1 MKKRL
6 IVALLAS
13 MVLSLTA
20 CGSIT
25 DKIDEV
31 KENLLQKDADDDS
44 EDESDDNDEDDDK
57 ENKKEEKI
65 KEVTATEVPTEESS
79 EDASE
84 FSTEAEEASVFTEDY
99 EIHEYDFITDDITWE
114 EAWKE
119 AIIRG
124 GYLAHIDTEEEEKY
138 LEDRLSKK
146 LDPALCYF
154 IGGKREEGSE
164 EYYWVAPDGTQ
175 GTSELT
181 QDAVCKKYWLDG
193 EPSFR
198 DETTGL
204 EEMYIDFLYLKKKGK
219 WFLNDAPNDMI
230 AASEAWSG
238 KIGYIVEYDNN
249 DVGSMAQSG
258 SDESASE
265 GDSAS
270 FDSSQ
275 TMDFTFSSG
284 AGGWAT
290 QMKLHSDGS
299 FTGKY
304 FDSDMGV
311 TGPGYPNG
319 TEYYCEF
326 SGKFSNMRQIDD
338 MTWAMNLVSLKEE
351 KIEDGEIKDG
361 VKYYQGYAYGLDDGD
376 EFLVY
381 MPGTRLSKLSEEAQS
396 WLSAYGLYDKTV
408 SDKYLMCNVN
418 TGQLWC
424 QDVW

>member
-1 MKKRL
+1 MRKRL

-13 MVLSLTA
+13 MALSLTA

-31 KENLLQKDADDDS
+31 KENLLQKDSDDDPEDDSDEDDEDNKEDKEEKTKEIKDTEESTEEDS
-44 EDESDDNDEDDDK
+44 ED
-57 ENKKEEKI
+57 
-65 KEVTATEVPTEESS
+65 TLAY
-79 EDASE
+79 A
-84 FSTEAEEASVFTEDY
+84 TEAEEAPAFTEDY

-114 EAWKE
+114 EAWQE

-124 GYLAHIDTEEEEKY
+124 GYLAHIDTEEEEQY
-138 LEDRLSKK
+138 LVDRLSNM
-146 LDPALCYF
+146 LNPALCYF
-154 IGGKREEGSE
+154 IGGKREAGSE

-181 QDAVCKKYWLDG
+181 WDSVCKKHWLEG
-193 EPSFR
+193 EPSYY
-198 DETTGL
+198 DETTGI
-204 EEMYIDFLYLKKKGK
+204 EEMYMDILYLKKKDA

-249 DVGSMAQSG
+249 DVSSMAQSG
-258 SDESASE
+258 SAGSTS
-265 GDSAS
+265 GS
-270 FDSSQ
+270 DSSSFGSSQ
-275 TMDFTFSSG
+275 SMDFTFMSG

-304 FDSDMGV
+304 YDSDMGD

-338 MTWAMNLVSLKEE
+338 MTWAMNLTSLKEE
-351 KIEDGEIKDG
+351 KIKDGEIKDG

-376 EFLVY
+376 EFRVY
-381 MPGTRLSKLSEEAQS
+381 MPGTRLSKLPEESQS
-396 WLSAYGLYDKTV
+396 WLSAYGLYDETV
-408 SDKYLMCNVN
+408 TDKYLICNMN

>member
-13 MVLSLTA
+13 MALSLTA

-31 KENLLQKDADDDS
+31 KENLLQKDSDDDPEDDSDEDDEDDKEDKEEKTKEIKDTEESTEEDS
-44 EDESDDNDEDDDK
+44 ED
-57 ENKKEEKI
+57 
-65 KEVTATEVPTEESS
+65 TLAY
-79 EDASE
+79 A
-84 FSTEAEEASVFTEDY
+84 TEAEEASAFIEDY

-114 EAWKE
+114 EAWQE

-124 GYLAHIDTEEEEKY
+124 GYLAHIDTEEEEQY
-138 LEDRLSKK
+138 LVDRLSNM
-146 LDPALCYF
+146 LNPALCYF
-154 IGGKREEGSE
+154 IGGKREAGSE

-181 QDAVCKKYWLDG
+181 WDSVCKKHWLEG
-193 EPSFR
+193 EPSYY
-198 DETTGL
+198 DETTGI
-204 EEMYIDFLYLKKKGK
+204 EEMYMDILYLKKKDA

-249 DVGSMAQSG
+249 DVSSMAQSG
-258 SDESASE
+258 SAGSTS
-265 GDSAS
+265 GS
-270 FDSSQ
+270 DSSSFGSSQ
-275 TMDFTFSSG
+275 SMDFTFMSG

-304 FDSDMGV
+304 YDSDMGD

-338 MTWAMNLVSLKEE
+338 MTWAMNLTSLKEE
-351 KIEDGEIKDG
+351 KIKDGEIKDG

-376 EFLVY
+376 EFRVY
-381 MPGTRLSKLSEEAQS
+381 MPGTRLSKLPEESQS
-396 WLSAYGLYDKTV
+396 WLSAYGLYDETV
-408 SDKYLMCNVN
+408 TDKYLICNMN